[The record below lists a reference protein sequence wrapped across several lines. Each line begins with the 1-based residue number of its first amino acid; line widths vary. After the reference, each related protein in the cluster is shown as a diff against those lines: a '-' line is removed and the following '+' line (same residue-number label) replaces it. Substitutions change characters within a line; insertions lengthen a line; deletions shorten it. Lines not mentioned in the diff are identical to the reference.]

1 MSARPRCDGP
11 AADPDWAPSC
21 SADCLV
27 DPEDPPP
34 PWLHERV
41 MDAIGQALQRRRQK
55 ITELERI
62 WKGRREK

>member
-11 AADPDWAPSC
+11 AADPDWVPSC
-21 SADCLV
+21 SADRLV

-34 PWLHERV
+34 PWLYERV